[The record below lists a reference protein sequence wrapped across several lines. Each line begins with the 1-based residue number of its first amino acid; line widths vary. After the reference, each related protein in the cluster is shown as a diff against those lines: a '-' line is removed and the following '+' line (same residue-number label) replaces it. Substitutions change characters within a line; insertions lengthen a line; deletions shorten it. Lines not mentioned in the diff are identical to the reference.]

1 MREKLRFAVW
11 QRKCS
16 ERSRRQYTDAIE
28 LDPPLSHG
36 PGRFIRKSSAFEN
49 QKEIVM
55 SMTAAETPRTE
66 QLEDTVRSNALA
78 MTSVISER
86 MPYFRHVAMRRLD
99 NVADAEDAVQD
110 AFLSAWKHLGQ
121 FKGQAQ
127 MSTWLTTIVTNSS
140 RMIIRKRSRLRVLSI
155 DNQDENENTSQLAE
169 LLVDC
174 RPDPETEFR
183 NSECDYRLQHLSSR
197 LPPSLR
203 VIVHKRS
210 IEGLSI
216 RETAE
221 ALGLTESAVK
231 SRAARARAQLRR
243 LDQGASRRRMP
254 APAPRT
260 RQAKEPAS
268 LSVN

>member
-1 MREKLRFAVW
+1 
-11 QRKCS
+11 
-16 ERSRRQYTDAIE
+16 
-28 LDPPLSHG
+28 
-36 PGRFIRKSSAFEN
+36 
-49 QKEIVM
+49 M
-55 SMTAAETPRTE
+55 SLTAAETLRMEHLDDSIRP
-66 QLEDTVRSNALA
+66 NALA
-78 MTSVISER
+78 MTNVISER

-155 DNQDENENTSQLAE
+155 DNQDENDNNSQLPE

-183 NSECDYRLQHLSSR
+183 NSECEFRLQHLSSR

-216 RETAE
+216 RETAD

-243 LDQGASRRRMP
+243 LDQGVSRPRSSASR
-254 APAPRT
+254 PRG
-260 RQAKEPAS
+260 RQSGAAS
-268 LSVN
+268 PINVN